1 MMQNIFQSEDFSL
14 QKINTLEEVKAF
26 ARYLVEGLKLNF
38 HPDDDFSCYEVAG
51 MNRSLTTQ
59 EVETGNRLMDECFA
73 VCEKSG
79 VDVYEVMGQFL
90 TNHVTGKKIA

>member
-51 MNRSLTTQ
+51 INRGLTAQ

-73 VCEKSG
+73 VCEMCH
-79 VDVYEVMGQFL
+79 VDVYRVMGNSL
-90 TNHVTGKKIA
+90 LDVLKRN

>member
-1 MMQNIFQSEDFSL
+1 
-14 QKINTLEEVKAF
+14 
-26 ARYLVEGLKLNF
+26 
-38 HPDDDFSCYEVAG
+38 
-51 MNRSLTTQ
+51 
-59 EVETGNRLMDECFA
+59 MDECFA